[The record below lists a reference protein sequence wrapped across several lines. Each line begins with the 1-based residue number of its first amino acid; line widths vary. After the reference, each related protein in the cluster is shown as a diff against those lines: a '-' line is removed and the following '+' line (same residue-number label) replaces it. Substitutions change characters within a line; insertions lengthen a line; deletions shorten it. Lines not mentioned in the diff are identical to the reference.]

1 MHGRYICF
9 KPRPTMVSQKSIK
22 KNTTTMRI
30 ICKHKI
36 QHKMHL
42 TKKLVS
48 LYISFIH
55 VLFYKLFFSQA
66 YILHLLFLVSTQ
78 NEDIYFILLFKHTL
92 RTSIRQI
99 FLEPGVKFSSYTIRN
114 SLKYSTISVL

>member
-1 MHGRYICF
+1 MYINISRFISSEDTPIYNLYIITYSLGWARSNMHGRYICF
-9 KPRPTMVSQKSIK
+9 KTTSHNGFAKEHKKEIPPRCALSG
-22 KNTTTMRI
+22 
-30 ICKHKI
+30 KHKI

-78 NEDIYFILLFKHTL
+78 K
-92 RTSIRQI
+92 
-99 FLEPGVKFSSYTIRN
+99 
-114 SLKYSTISVL
+114 